1 MLFQRKYNS
10 VSVSLYI
17 LKYKFYLKCGL
28 SGCRE
33 VGIQLSEQYVSL
45 QEVFFSLGKITVLLE
60 KIAFSSEKVG
70 NYLN

>member
-28 SGCRE
+28 RDCRE